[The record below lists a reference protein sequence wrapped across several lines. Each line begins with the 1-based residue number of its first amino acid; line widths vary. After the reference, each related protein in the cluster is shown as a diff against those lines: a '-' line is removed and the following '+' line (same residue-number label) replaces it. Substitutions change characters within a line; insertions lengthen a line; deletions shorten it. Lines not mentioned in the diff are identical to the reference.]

1 MGSRPRTASI
11 HILDD
16 DSLLHVFYL
25 YRPFLLGE
33 DEGHLARLE
42 GGTERWV
49 RGRWWYKLA
58 HVCERWRYLLFGSA
72 PYLGISLVCTYGTP
86 VADMLAHSP
95 HLPLFIDYCKDLNIT
110 AEDEE
115 QIISALKQ
123 RDRVSRVRLIAKLQK
138 LIVTMDEEYP
148 ILEYL
153 IVVPSP
159 GDTNTTS
166 IFSETF
172 QAPHLRHL
180 ALEGMALPKGSRLL
194 TSAVG
199 LVTLCLVMHHPSTYF
214 HPNTLLQWISFLP
227 QLETLVIRFSRPVHK
242 RDVERQLMHTPITTP
257 VTLPNL
263 HYFRFDGVST
273 YSEALVRQITT
284 PRLEHIEILFFS
296 QLTFFVPCLQQLLN
310 TTENLKF
317 DTARFGFFDEGV
329 SVALDFREVETVGL
343 AIGVHCWHLDWQVS
357 SMAQISSS
365 LGQVFSVV
373 DHLALDH
380 GVHSQSSE
388 EHNVIERTEWRKL
401 LRPFRNV
408 KTLLIEEGLVEG
420 LSRCLQLEDG
430 ELPLELLP
438 ELQELSF
445 PLDDNNSDAF
455 TSFIY
460 ARQNAGRPVTLVH
473 P

>member
-115 QIISALKQ
+115 QIILALRH
-123 RDRVSRVRLIAKLQK
+123 RDRVSRVRLEANLKKHILA
-138 LIVTMDEEYP
+138 MDEEYP

-199 LVTLCLVMHHPSTYF
+199 LVTLSLIMVNPSTYF
-214 HPNTLLQWISFLP
+214 YPSTLLQWLSFMPL
-227 QLETLVIRFSRPVHK
+227 LETLMISLLYPDPAH
-242 RDVERQLMHTPITTP
+242 DMERQPITLPITTP
-257 VTLPNL
+257 NILPNL
-263 HYFRFDGVST
+263 H
-273 YSEALVRQITT
+273 
-284 PRLEHIEILFFS
+284 
-296 QLTFFVPCLQQLLN
+296 
-310 TTENLKF
+310 
-317 DTARFGFFDEGV
+317 
-329 SVALDFREVETVGL
+329 
-343 AIGVHCWHLDWQVS
+343 
-357 SMAQISSS
+357 
-365 LGQVFSVV
+365 
-373 DHLALDH
+373 
-380 GVHSQSSE
+380 
-388 EHNVIERTEWRKL
+388 
-401 LRPFRNV
+401 
-408 KTLLIEEGLVEG
+408 
-420 LSRCLQLEDG
+420 
-430 ELPLELLP
+430 
-438 ELQELSF
+438 SF
-445 PLDDNNSDAF
+445 
-455 TSFIY
+455 T
-460 ARQNAGRPVTLVH
+460 
-473 P
+473 